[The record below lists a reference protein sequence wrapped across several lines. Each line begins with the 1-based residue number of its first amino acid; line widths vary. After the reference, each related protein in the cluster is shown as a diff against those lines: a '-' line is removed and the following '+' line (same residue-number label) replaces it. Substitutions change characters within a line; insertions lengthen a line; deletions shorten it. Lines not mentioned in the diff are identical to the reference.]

1 MPVANAGDQL
11 IREVEE
17 DLQRER
23 WLRLWRAYGRQALGA
38 VAVVVLAIA
47 GYTGWIE
54 YRESRLGDDGYR
66 YWLAER
72 QADAGDIDEA
82 MATFGALHVD
92 GHGGYPWLAGMR
104 EAQLLAEAGERDL
117 ALQRYDDLAAMD
129 DVRPVWRE
137 LAALYAVMLMVDHA
151 DPDEVDARLAPL
163 LDGAWRPLALELRG
177 LLHLRTGDTESAV
190 ASFEAL
196 AGDADAPPSAVLR
209 ARELLSVTTGGY

>member
-1 MPVANAGDQL
+1 MANVGDQL

-23 WLRLWRAYGRQALGA
+23 WLRLWRAYGRLALGT
-38 VAVVVLAIA
+38 VAVVVLAVA

-72 QADAGDIDEA
+72 QAGAGDIDEA
-82 MATFGALHVD
+82 MAAFGALHVD

-104 EAQLLAEAGERDL
+104 EAQLLAEAGEREL

-129 DVRPVWRE
+129 DVLPVWRE

-151 DPDEVDARLAPL
+151 DPDDVDARLAPL
-163 LDGAWRPLALELRG
+163 LDGPWRHVALELRG
-177 LLHLRTGDTESAV
+177 LLYLRTGDAESAA

-196 AGDADAPPSAVLR
+196 AADAEAPPSAALR
-209 ARELLSVTTGGY
+209 ARELLSLTTGGY